1 MTYDPQYMT
10 LAMEAAHNAYDS
22 LEVPVGCVF
31 VRNGEVLAK
40 GGNRPNAS
48 LNATRHAEFEAIDE
62 ILSSHNPSIF
72 RDTDLYVTVEP
83 CIMCA
88 SALRQIGIRKVYF
101 GCGNDKFGGNGSV
114 FHINQDESLLTPT
127 SIPYESEGGH
137 RREDAIM
144 LLRKFYIREN
154 NHAPQPK
161 KKVNRILK
169 TKIESSS

>member
-1 MTYDPQYMT
+1 MAYDPKFMA
-10 LAMEAAHNAYDS
+10 LAMEAAHVAYSS

-31 VRNGEVLAK
+31 
-40 GGNRPNAS
+40 
-48 LNATRHAEFEAIDE
+48 ATRHAEFEAIDE
-62 ILSSHNPSIF
+62 ILSSHPASIF

-114 FHINQDESLLTPT
+114 FDVNQDERLLTPT
-127 SIPYESEGGH
+127 SLPYESEGGH

-144 LLRKFYIREN
+144 LLRKFYVREN
-154 NHAPQPK
+154 NHGKYQIHKGSFIFKVSPQPK
-161 KKVNRILK
+161 KKANRVLK
-169 TKIESSS
+169 TEIESSS